1 MKIGVSANSAA
12 VCAPRSPNAWYAQR
26 RYLPALLLEDQH
38 LPHRAGR
45 QVPSFKS
52 RAQFSKPSAQP
63 LRLDALHRLAARD
76 GVTVPDM
83 IDLVADAGDVRSGQ
97 DAGADGHLISVGRSC
112 HGLGAFPDYSW
123 MPRGNA
129 KESERRPF
137 GASPV
142 LLPVAKRMNAD
153 TDRRSESDL

>member
-1 MKIGVSANSAA
+1 MCELAKM
-12 VCAPRSPNAWYAQR
+12 
-26 RYLPALLLEDQH
+26 LAL
-38 LPHRAGR
+38 
-45 QVPSFKS
+45 
-52 RAQFSKPSAQP
+52 
-63 LRLDALHRLAARD
+63 
-76 GVTVPDM
+76 TV
-83 IDLVADAGDVRSGQ
+83 
-97 DAGADGHLISVGRSC
+97 ISYRCGRSC